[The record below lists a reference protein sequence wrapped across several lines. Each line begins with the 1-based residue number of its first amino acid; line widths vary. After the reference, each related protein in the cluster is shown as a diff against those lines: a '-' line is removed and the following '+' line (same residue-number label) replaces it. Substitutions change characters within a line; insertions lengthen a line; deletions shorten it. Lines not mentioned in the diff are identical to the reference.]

1 MYINNVINIAKRDL
15 LNLLANNGVIIVM
28 LVFFI
33 LVIITT
39 INILDQSS
47 AGMITDNDFIYLLL
61 GSLTYILTVY
71 GSIIAV
77 LLGFLFMSLDRISH
91 AINTLLV
98 KPVYRDTII
107 NGKLLG
113 SILLIFGIFLLTTL
127 FYISML
133 FLMFGS
139 RFESVFF
146 IFLGRVPVILLLS
159 LIVTLTFLCMSML
172 ISSLLD
178 GKSVALLVNILL
190 FVILYTTPTMGIGG
204 NISVLFGNY
213 RSQVL
218 YVFASMSPNFNLDRL
233 AYNGLFD
240 PTISV
245 VGVLSSCRVEL
256 SILLIGLLVLLVL
269 NYIVSL
275 RRDIA

>member
-1 MYINNVINIAKRDL
+1 
-15 LNLLANNGVIIVM
+15 
-28 LVFFI
+28 
-33 LVIITT
+33 
-39 INILDQSS
+39 
-47 AGMITDNDFIYLLL
+47 
-61 GSLTYILTVY
+61 
-71 GSIIAV
+71 
-77 LLGFLFMSLDRISH
+77 
-91 AINTLLV
+91 
-98 KPVYRDTII
+98 
-107 NGKLLG
+107 
-113 SILLIFGIFLLTTL
+113 
-127 FYISML
+127 
-133 FLMFGS
+133 
-139 RFESVFF
+139 
-146 IFLGRVPVILLLS
+146 
-159 LIVTLTFLCMSML
+159 MSML

-190 FVILYTTPTMGIGG
+190 YVILYTTPTMGIGG

>member
-146 IFLGRVPVILLLS
+146 S
-159 LIVTLTFLCMSML
+159 
-172 ISSLLD
+172 
-178 GKSVALLVNILL
+178 
-190 FVILYTTPTMGIGG
+190 
-204 NISVLFGNY
+204 
-213 RSQVL
+213 
-218 YVFASMSPNFNLDRL
+218 
-233 AYNGLFD
+233 
-240 PTISV
+240 
-245 VGVLSSCRVEL
+245 
-256 SILLIGLLVLLVL
+256 
-269 NYIVSL
+269 
-275 RRDIA
+275 